1 MQTRPESLETLDLM
15 LDLPLAWHARMGVAD
30 LAQTSSKEIAV
41 LTWLVIGFLLI
52 LSGYAVMLGA
62 SEIPKEARQTQ
73 APEYLEGLQK
83 QLDDTKNAG
92 LIVLLCTLTYILVWL
107 VLH

>member
-1 MQTRPESLETLDLM
+1 MLTL
-15 LDLPLAWHARMGVAD
+15 
-30 LAQTSSKEIAV
+30 
-41 LTWLVIGFLLI
+41 LVIGFLVI
-52 LSGYAVMLGA
+52 LSGYAVVLGG

-83 QLDDTKNAG
+83 QLDDTLTGG
-92 LIVLLCTLTYILVWL
+92 LIVLLCTLSYILIWL

>member
-1 MQTRPESLETLDLM
+1 
-15 LDLPLAWHARMGVAD
+15 V
-30 LAQTSSKEIAV
+30 V
-41 LTWLVIGFLLI
+41 LG
-52 LSGYAVMLGA
+52 G

-83 QLDDTKNAG
+83 QLDDTLTGG
-92 LIVLLCTLTYILVWL
+92 LIVLLCTLSYILIWL

>member
-1 MQTRPESLETLDLM
+1 LSSAFSGI
-15 LDLPLAWHARMGVAD
+15 LPPAFPSVR
-30 LAQTSSKEIAV
+30 IA
-41 LTWLVIGFLLI
+41 IGFLLN
-52 LSGYAVMLGA
+52 LSGYTVVLGA

-92 LIVLLCTLTYILVWL
+92 LIVLLCTVTYILVWL

>member
-1 MQTRPESLETLDLM
+1 LSSAFSGTL
-15 LDLPLAWHARMGVAD
+15 PPAFPSVR
-30 LAQTSSKEIAV
+30 IA
-41 LTWLVIGFLLI
+41 IGFLLI
-52 LSGYAVMLGA
+52 LSGYAVVLGA

>member
-1 MQTRPESLETLDLM
+1 MLTL
-15 LDLPLAWHARMGVAD
+15 
-30 LAQTSSKEIAV
+30 
-41 LTWLVIGFLLI
+41 LVVGFLFI
-52 LSGYAVMLGA
+52 LSGYAVVLGS

-83 QLDDTKNAG
+83 QLDETKVGG
-92 LIVLLCTLTYILVWL
+92 LIVLLCTLSYILIWL